1 MDRDVKFSGN
11 ILVAD
16 DEKVN
21 VDFFQVMLSKLGFSV
36 EVAYSGEEV
45 MEKLKHFT
53 PDLIILDLLM
63 PRMSGFQVAKR
74 LKEDNRTREIPII
87 ILTAVSDI
95 RDKVDMLE
103 LGIEDYIMK
112 PFNFIEI
119 LARIRNVL
127 RVGALR
133 DELKTYEK
141 RLELLDEFNKNLHRF
156 LEQTHNLSKDI
167 VETGKKQ
174 LRKGDRTTHDR
185 LLDSFSSFAQ
195 YVVESGRTQLEHI
208 EKMKCRY
215 RELVQVLHDEE
226 FLHAHGKQEKDA

>member
-1 MDRDVKFSGN
+1 MDREMTFSGN

-45 MEKLKHFT
+45 LEKLEDFT

-74 LKEDNRTREIPII
+74 LKANSKTREIPII

-127 RVGALR
+127 RVGAMR
-133 DELKTYEK
+133 DELKNYEK
-141 RLELLDEFNKNLHRF
+141 KLELLGDFSDNLHLF
-156 LEQTHNLSKDI
+156 LEQIHTSSR
-167 VETGKKQ
+167 TG
-174 LRKGDRTTHDR
+174 RR
-185 LLDSFSSFAQ
+185 S
-195 YVVESGRTQLEHI
+195 
-208 EKMKCRY
+208 
-215 RELVQVLHDEE
+215 
-226 FLHAHGKQEKDA
+226 

>member
-1 MDRDVKFSGN
+1 MDREMTFSGN

-45 MEKLKHFT
+45 LEKLEDFT

-74 LKEDNRTREIPII
+74 LKANSRTREIPII

-127 RVGALR
+127 RVGAMR
-133 DELKTYEK
+133 DELKNYEK
-141 RLELLDEFNKNLHRF
+141 KLELLDDFNDNLHLF
-156 LEQTHNLSKDI
+156 LEQIHTLSCDMVQNGEK
-167 VETGKKQ
+167 E
-174 LRKGDRTTHDR
+174 LRKKAR
-185 LLDSFSSFAQ
+185 SAEPFVQ
-195 YVVESGRTQLEHI
+195 YVVDSGRSQVERI
-208 EKMKCRY
+208 ERMRCRY
-215 RELVQVLHDEE
+215 RELVDDLYREE
-226 FLHAHGKQEKDA
+226 NVHAHGKQEKDA

>member
-1 MDRDVKFSGN
+1 MMGMAMDRDIRFSGN

-21 VDFFQVMLSKLGFSV
+21 VDFFQVMLTKLGFSV

-45 MEKLKHFT
+45 LEKLEDFI

-63 PRMSGFQVAKR
+63 PRMSGFQVAKQ
-74 LKEDNRTREIPII
+74 LKANSRTKEIPII

-133 DELKTYEK
+133 DELKVYEK
-141 RLELLDEFNKNLHRF
+141 KLELLEDYSKNLQLF
-156 LEQTHNLSKDI
+156 LEQSHRISRDMVESGEKELKKKAGSTENFAQFV
-167 VETGKKQ
+167 VETG
-174 LRKGDRTTHDR
+174 R
-185 LLDSFSSFAQ
+185 AQ
-195 YVVESGRTQLEHI
+195 MKRIEHV
-208 EKMKCRY
+208 KCRY
-215 RELVQVLHDEE
+215 RELVQELYDEE
-226 FLHAHGKQEKDA
+226 NIHAHGKQEKDA

>member
-1 MDRDVKFSGN
+1 MDREMTFSGN

-45 MEKLKHFT
+45 LEKLEDFT

-74 LKEDNRTREIPII
+74 LKANSKTREIPII

-127 RVGALR
+127 RVGAMR
-133 DELKTYEK
+133 DELKNYEK
-141 RLELLDEFNKNLHRF
+141 KLELLGDFSDNLHLF
-156 LEQTHNLSKDI
+156 LEQIHTSSCDMVQNGEK
-167 VETGKKQ
+167 E
-174 LRKGDRTTHDR
+174 LRKKER
-185 LLDSFSSFAQ
+185 SVEPFVQ
-195 YVVESGRTQLEHI
+195 YVVDSGRSQVERI
-208 EKMKCRY
+208 EQMRCRY
-215 RELVQVLHDEE
+215 RELVDDLYREE
-226 FLHAHGKQEKDA
+226 NVHAHGKQEKDA

>member
-1 MDRDVKFSGN
+1 MDREMTFSGN

-45 MEKLKHFT
+45 LEKLKDFT

-74 LKEDNRTREIPII
+74 LKANSRTREIPII

-127 RVGALR
+127 RVGAMR
-133 DELKTYEK
+133 DELKNYEK
-141 RLELLDEFNKNLHRF
+141 KIELLDDFNDNLHLF
-156 LEQTHNLSKDI
+156 LEQMHTSFRDMVQNG
-167 VETGKKQ
+167 ERE
-174 LRKGDRTTHDR
+174 LRKKAR
-185 LLDSFSSFAQ
+185 SVEPFVQ
-195 YVVESGRTQLEHI
+195 YVVDSGRFQVERI
-208 EKMKCRY
+208 ERMRCRY
-215 RELVQVLHDEE
+215 RELVDDLYREE
-226 FLHAHGKQEKDA
+226 NVHAHGKQEKDA

>member
-1 MDRDVKFSGN
+1 MGITMDRDITFSGN

-45 MEKLKHFT
+45 LEKLEHFT

-74 LKEDNRTREIPII
+74 LKANSKTREIPII

-127 RVGALR
+127 RVGAMR
-133 DELKTYEK
+133 DELRVYEK
-141 RLELLDEFNKNLHRF
+141 KLELLDGYNKNLQLF
-156 LEQTHNLSKDI
+156 LEQAHRVSRDI
-167 VETGKKQ
+167 VETGEKELKKKARPVEPFVQ
-174 LRKGDRTTHDR
+174 FVVDTGR
-185 LLDSFSSFAQ
+185 AQ
-195 YVVESGRTQLEHI
+195 IERIEH
-208 EKMKCRY
+208 MKCRY
-215 RELVQVLHDEE
+215 RELVQDLYEE
-226 FLHAHGKQEKDA
+226 ENIHAHGKQEKDA